1 MAVAAGELELNIMEP
16 IIFDALR
23 GALLDLADAAAALCD
38 KCVAGMS
45 WNLETVRRH
54 LDGSLAE
61 LVAKATRVGYDAS

>member
-1 MAVAAGELELNIMEP
+1 
-16 IIFDALR
+16 
-23 GALLDLADAAAALCD
+23 
-38 KCVAGMS
+38 MS